1 MKLVIAAVG
10 KLKDRNLR
18 AVVDDYL
25 GRLRHYVSVE
35 ELELRDA
42 AGFSKIHPDALR
54 IALEVDGRAL
64 SSGAFARK
72 LEGWGS
78 TGKGIVAF
86 MIGGAEG
93 LPRDVSDQAHAK
105 LSLSTMTL
113 PHRLARLLLAEQL
126 YRAMTILRNE
136 PYAREG

>member
-1 MKLVIAAVG
+1 MKVIVAAVG
-10 KLKDRNLR
+10 KLKDRGLR
-18 AVVDDYL
+18 DLVDDYL
-25 GRLRHYVSVE
+25 GRLRHYVPVE
-35 ELELRDA
+35 ELELRDG
-42 AGFSKIHPDALR
+42 AGFSKIHPDAIR
-54 IALEVDGRAL
+54 IALEVDGKAL
-64 SSGAFARK
+64 SSVAFARK

-78 TGKGIVAF
+78 TGKGVVAF

-93 LPRDVSDQAHAK
+93 LPSDVSAKSHAK